1 VIFKSYEILKKKIDN
16 FCLFLF
22 YGENEGLKKDLI
34 ESIINKN
41 NNKQKIHKFEESEIL
56 NNPDNIYNLIFSGSF
71 FETFKICYINKISDK
86 SLPFITDIMKKKPS
100 DIIIFCLSGNLEK
113 KSKIRNLFEKE
124 KGLICVPCYSDTQID
139 LNRIINNELKNLNI
153 KLSQEAIN
161 LIITRVNGDRQNLK
175 NEINKIKNYSLNKKT
190 ISFEEVKILT
200 NLASNFE
207 NDEIVNFSLS
217 GEKVRL
223 KRMMEE
229 NNFSSVDSFILQKI
243 LNKKIHRL
251 IKIKILQQ
259 KEKNADT
266 VINQIKPPIFWKEK
280 EIVKKQAIIWS
291 LNNLYKVIDKL
302 NNIELSAKKNYEI
315 GINITLDFLAYL
327 CNEANNS
334 SL

>member
-1 VIFKSYEILKKKIDN
+1 MIFKSYEILKKKIDN
-16 FCLFLF
+16 FSLFLF

-124 KGLICVPCYSDTQID
+124 KELICVPCYSDTQID
-139 LNRIINNELKNLNI
+139 LNRIINYELKNLNI

-161 LIITRVNGDRQNLK
+161 LIITRADGDRQNLK

-229 NNFSSVDSFILQKI
+229 NNFSSTDSFILQKI

-251 IKIKILQQ
+251 IKIKNLQQ
-259 KEKNADT
+259 
-266 VINQIKPPIFWKEK
+266 
-280 EIVKKQAIIWS
+280 
-291 LNNLYKVIDKL
+291 
-302 NNIELSAKKNYEI
+302 
-315 GINITLDFLAYL
+315 
-327 CNEANNS
+327 NEF
-334 SL
+334 

>member
-1 VIFKSYEILKKKIDN
+1 
-16 FCLFLF
+16 
-22 YGENEGLKKDLI
+22 
-34 ESIINKN
+34 
-41 NNKQKIHKFEESEIL
+41 
-56 NNPDNIYNLIFSGSF
+56 
-71 FETFKICYINKISDK
+71 
-86 SLPFITDIMKKKPS
+86 MKKNPS

-139 LNRIINNELKNLNI
+139 LNRIINHELKNLNI

-161 LIITRVNGDRQNLK
+161 LIITRADGDRQNLK

-259 KEKNADT
+259 NEKNADT

-291 LNNLYKVIDKL
+291 LNNLYKVMDNL